1 VKRLTLV
8 RHAEASWG
16 HASQADVDRPLS
28 ARGEREATGMAAY
41 LVAAKPAPGLIITS
55 PASRALATARIFA
68 NVLGYAADHIREA
81 EDAYLA
87 SPAELLD
94 LVHRM
99 GGRSRH
105 VMLFGHNPG
114 ISRFAGLLVG
124 DDSPDDMPT
133 CAVTSLVAQL
143 RDWAELQPGQAVTD
157 FYQSPKTV
165 L

>member
-8 RHAEASWG
+8 RHAESGWG

-28 ARGEREATGMAAY
+28 ARGEREATDMAAY
-41 LVAAKPAPGLIITS
+41 LVAAKLAPALVITS
-55 PASRALATARIFA
+55 PATRALATARIFA
-68 NVLGYAADHIREA
+68 SVLGYAADRIREA

-87 SPAELLD
+87 SPTELLD
-94 LVHRM
+94 LVHRL

-114 ISRFAGLLVG
+114 ISRFAGLLAG
-124 DDSPDDMPT
+124 DDSPGDMPT
-133 CAVTSLVAQL
+133 CAVISLVAQL
-143 RDWAELQPGQAVTD
+143 RDWPELQRGQAVLD
-157 FYQSPKTV
+157 FYQSPKNI

>member
-8 RHAEASWG
+8 RHADSGWG
-16 HASQADVDRPLS
+16 HASQADVERALS
-28 ARGEREATGMAAY
+28 ARGKREATHMVAY
-41 LVAAKPAPGLIITS
+41 LVAAKVAPTLIITS
-55 PASRALATARIFA
+55 PATRARATARIFA
-68 NVLGYAADHIREA
+68 SAFGYAADRIREA

-94 LVHRM
+94 LVHRL

-114 ISRFAGLLVG
+114 ISRFAGLLAG
-124 DDSPDDMPT
+124 DDSPGEMPA
-133 CAVTSLVAQL
+133 CAVASLVARL
-143 RDWAELQPGQAVTD
+143 RHWPELQLGQAVTD
-157 FYQSPKTV
+157 FYQSPKSV